1 VVEFRARRHVDAE
14 PEVRRRSEDP
24 LRAGVNPPAGATDPF
39 EALGD
44 PTRRRILELLGREPQ
59 SVAVLADQ
67 LPVSRPAVSRHLR
80 LLKEAGFV
88 EEVPDGTRRVYH
100 VRDDGLETIRAGL
113 EQIWGE
119 AAARLRLVAENTE
132 PRGPA

>member
-1 VVEFRARRHVDAE
+1 MAE
-14 PEVRRRSEDP
+14 P
-24 LRAGVNPPAGATDPF
+24 ATHPF

-44 PTRRRILELLGREPQ
+44 PTRRRILQLLGDEPQ

-80 LLKEAGFV
+80 VLKEAGFV
-88 EEVPDGTRRVYH
+88 EEVPEGTRRVYH
-100 VRDDGLETIRAGL
+100 VRGEGLEAVRAYL
-113 EQIWGE
+113 EQVWGE

-132 PRGPA
+132 RRGRR

>member
-1 VVEFRARRHVDAE
+1 VPGA
-14 PEVRRRSEDP
+14 
-24 LRAGVNPPAGATDPF
+24 ATDPF

-80 LLKEAGFV
+80 VLKEAGFV
-88 EEVPDGTRRVYH
+88 GEVPAGTRRVYH
-100 VRDDGLETIRAGL
+100 VRDEGLDAVHAYV
-113 EQIWGE
+113 EQVWGE

-132 PRGPA
+132 PTARP